1 MRALAHVLLG
11 LLRGSEGA
19 GGGYRMNA
27 GIEIDVALPY
37 PGVSGRV
44 SRNDRDVTLVTV
56 GFVNLEYFL
65 RISAT
70 HGPLPYSF

>member
-11 LLRGSEGA
+11 LLRGSKGA

-44 SRNDRDVTLVTV
+44 
-56 GFVNLEYFL
+56 
-65 RISAT
+65 
-70 HGPLPYSF
+70 

>member
-11 LLRGSEGA
+11 LLCGSEGA
-19 GGGYRMNA
+19 GAGYRMNA

-44 SRNDRDVTLVTV
+44 
-56 GFVNLEYFL
+56 
-65 RISAT
+65 
-70 HGPLPYSF
+70 